1 MAGER
6 SRTRHTNMAAS
17 LWGTETLTL
26 TANHANPTSV
36 ECRRCMVKPTSGQ
49 TIYIG
54 NSVVVDDT
62 YPVLD
67 AGWTEFPVEDPSLLF
82 FYSATATD
90 KVFIAWFD

>member
-1 MAGER
+1 MAGDR
-6 SRTRHTNMAAS
+6 SRTRKTTMAAS
-17 LWGTETLTL
+17 LWGTEVLTL
-26 TANHANPTSV
+26 TANHAQPTSV
-36 ECRRCMVKPTSGQ
+36 ECRMCMVKPTAGQ

-54 NSVVVDDT
+54 NSAAVSAAD
-62 YPVLD
+62 PVLD